1 VSSPSPWGPPS
12 PWAPPDPYGSAIA
25 PPHPTYP
32 LWVGIG
38 AVLTL
43 AGSLTFAR
51 WLLDQIVD
59 HGWPIAAYVALGA
72 AIGYGPVLA
81 WCIVATRRA
90 SAQPW
95 QQRFGIEFR
104 RVDLGWGPLVW
115 IATFGVQI
123 VVAMIILATRIPVR
137 SNLEGIE
144 EGAWNR
150 TYVVTT
156 LLLAVIAAP
165 IVEEIAFRA
174 VVLRSLLSRL
184 APVPAIAVQAVLFGV
199 AHIDPVR
206 GIDNIGIA
214 MVTGAIGASFGA
226 AAYWLRRIPPTMIAH
241 AIINGLALTLV
252 LTGAVDPSPS

>member
-1 VSSPSPWGPPS
+1 VTEAGPWGPPS
-12 PWAPPDPYGSAIA
+12 PWAPPVPYQPTVA

-51 WLLDQIVD
+51 WLLDQLVD
-59 HGWPIAAYVALGA
+59 QEWPIAAYVALSA
-72 AIGYGPVLA
+72 VIGYGPVLT
-81 WCIVATRRA
+81 WCVVATRRVRDE
-90 SAQPW
+90 PW
-95 QQRFGIEFR
+95 QQRFGLTFR
-104 RVDLGWGPLVW
+104 PVDLGWGPLVW

-123 VVAMIILATRIPVR
+123 VVAMIILATRIPIR

-144 EGAWNR
+144 DGTWNR
-150 TYVVTT
+150 TYVVSL

-174 VVLRSLLSRL
+174 VLLRSLLSKC
-184 APVPAIAVQAVLFGV
+184 APVLAIGVQAVLFGL

-241 AIINGLALTLV
+241 AIINALALTLV
-252 LTGAVDPSPS
+252 LTGAVDPSG